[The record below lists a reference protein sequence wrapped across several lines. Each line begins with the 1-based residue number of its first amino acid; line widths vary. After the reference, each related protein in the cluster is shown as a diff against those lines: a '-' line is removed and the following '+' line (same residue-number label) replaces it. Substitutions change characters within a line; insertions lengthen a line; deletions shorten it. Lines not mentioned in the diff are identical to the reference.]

1 MPTRPYHHGDLRSAL
16 LREATALI
24 REAGVEALSLRA
36 LARRVGVT
44 QTALYHHFRDKNELL
59 CALAERGFEELD
71 ERVSAAMSEGSD
83 ARASLERRLTALV
96 HAYVHYT
103 AEQPERYDLMF
114 SRAIWKA
121 GTPTASLRRVA
132 HGCFRKFAEQ
142 FEALVT
148 AVGLPAGTHALR
160 VGQVTWAM
168 LHGLCRQRIDGI
180 YADPRNQ
187 DALVDEVVR
196 FLLARLGT
204 TVGSAEGRS
213 VAAARRR
220 ERR

>member
-16 LREATALI
+16 LREATAMI
-24 REAGVEALSLRA
+24 RDAGVESLSLRA

-44 QTALYHHFRDKNELL
+44 QSALYHHFRDKNDLL

-71 ERVSAAMSEGSD
+71 ERLSAVMGEG
-83 ARASLERRLTALV
+83 AAASLERRLAGFV
-96 HAYVHYT
+96 HAYVDYT
-103 AEQPERYDLMF
+103 ADQPERYDLMF

-132 HGCFRKFAEQ
+132 HACFRKFAEQ

-148 AVGLPAGTHALR
+148 AAGLPAGTQALR
-160 VGQVTWAM
+160 AGQVTWAM

-196 FLLARLGT
+196 FLLARLGAIPAPPIAAT
-204 TVGSAEGRS
+204 RRRGRS
-213 VAAARRR
+213 TT
-220 ERR
+220 